1 MNVEEKSAIVAI
13 LINLVLGVILGQYAS
28 EDNGKSLDK
37 KIKHLI
43 YISNNNIFATSL
55 LLAIIVYSSVYI
67 SKEFKMINRL
77 I

>member
-13 LINLVLGVILGQYAS
+13 LINLVLGVILGPYAS
-28 EDNGKSLDK
+28 DNDGKKLDQQ
-37 KIKHLI
+37 IKHLI
-43 YISNNNIFATSL
+43 YISNKNIFATSL
-55 LLAIIVYSSVYI
+55 LLAIIVYSSIYI